1 MKNTINEQLVYA
13 PRKGSPGYRLKKPDG
28 TLGPWIELDPK
39 ERDSPE
45 VIAAIK
51 RYNEL
56 KKNQEVEPPAP
67 QNNRGPKSTSQQ
79 PPAPQ
84 NNRGPKSTSQQPP
97 APQNNRGPKSTSQQ
111 PPKPKPQPQLPD
123 IRGGDGETKYGDG
136 TPIET
141 KKEPESPKE
150 KPQSEPPRQDPPKPR
165 QTPQQKAGLP
175 ARVPTKFVS
184 RVAQYQKDRASAV
197 KSGDPVE
204 MQKVRTS
211 GMEIWKKA
219 NPELANAAAEKARI
233 RGTAQ
238 TDNPLIDKQ
247 MRSRMPLN
255 SPSVQSPRVA
265 KLGSGNQSV
274 VNNPNAFK
282 AAKRPATPATSAKP
296 VATPANRPATPATPA
311 TSAKPDA
318 TSAKTD
324 ATSAKTDATSA
335 KPKKGGPTPIK
346 VEPFKE
352 SYDVV
357 LEYLLD
363 GHADTINEANY
374 IMLEMDSQTIQYIVD
389 QS

>member
-1 MKNTINEQLVYA
+1 MVTMKNYLKENEDIPRNYDYA
-13 PRKGSPGYRLKKPDG
+13 EAGGKPYIIIRDPDG
-28 TLGPWIELDPK
+28 STTKWLIDKNREYYNDLK
-39 ERDSPE
+39 RDVEKSGNSFNKLRDE
-45 VIAAIK
+45 FIK
-51 RYNEL
+51 RKEAQ
-56 KKNQEVEPPAP
+56 KPTPDSKTEPPKP
-67 QNNRGPKSTSQQ
+67 ETNKGPKSSSQQ
-79 PPAPQ
+79 PP
-84 NNRGPKSTSQQPP
+84 PKS
-97 APQNNRGPKSTSQQ
+97 
-111 PPKPKPQPQLPD
+111 KPQFAD

-255 SPSVQSPRVA
+255 SYSVQSPRVA

-296 VATPANRPATPATPA
+296 AATPATPV
-311 TSAKPDA
+311 TSATKN
-318 TSAKTD
+318 
-324 ATSAKTDATSA
+324 
-335 KPKKGGPTPIK
+335 GGPTPIK

>member
-1 MKNTINEQLVYA
+1 MENNINEQLVYS
-13 PRKGSPGYRLKKPDG
+13 PQDGSPGYRLKKSDG

-39 ERDSPE
+39 ERESPE

-56 KKNQEVEPPAP
+56 KKNQQVEPPAP
-67 QNNRGPKSTSQQ
+67 QNNRGPKSTSQGR
-79 PPAPQ
+79 Q
-84 NNRGPKSTSQQPP
+84 NNRGPKSTSQGRQNNLPP
-97 APQNNRGPKSTSQQ
+97 DSKPKPPQNNTETESSSQRSQ
-111 PPKPKPQPQLPD
+111 TTNL
-123 IRGGDGETKYGDG
+123 
-136 TPIET
+136 
-141 KKEPESPKE
+141 
-150 KPQSEPPRQDPPKPR
+150 PPRQDPPKPR

-255 SPSVQSPRVA
+255 SSSVQSPRVA

-296 VATPANRPATPATPA
+296 AATPATPV
-311 TSAKPDA
+311 TSATKN
-318 TSAKTD
+318 
-324 ATSAKTDATSA
+324 
-335 KPKKGGPTPIK
+335 GGPTPIK

>member
-1 MKNTINEQLVYA
+1 MENTINEQLVYA
-13 PRKGSPGYRLKKPDG
+13 PQDGSPGYRLKKPDG
-28 TLGPWIELDPK
+28 TLGPWIELNPK
-39 ERDSPE
+39 EKESPE
-45 VIAAIK
+45 IIDAIK

-56 KKNQEVEPPAP
+56 KKNQKVEPPAP
-67 QNNRGPKSTSQQ
+67 QVPKSS
-79 PPAPQ
+79 
-84 NNRGPKSTSQQPP
+84 
-97 APQNNRGPKSTSQQ
+97 SQQ
-111 PPKPKPQPQLPD
+111 PPKPKPQLPD

-219 NPELANAAAEKARI
+219 NPELADAAAEKARI

-255 SPSVQSPRVA
+255 STSVQSPRVA
-265 KLGSGNQSV
+265 KLGSGNQSL

-282 AAKRPATPATSAKP
+282 AATSA
-296 VATPANRPATPATPA
+296 T
-311 TSAKPDA
+311 
-318 TSAKTD
+318 
-324 ATSAKTDATSA
+324 
-335 KPKKGGPTPIK
+335 KKGPIPLK

-374 IMLEMDSQTIQYIVD
+374 IMLEMDSQTIQYIVN

>member
-1 MKNTINEQLVYA
+1 MVTMKNYLKEDEDIPRNYDYA
-13 PRKGSPGYRLKKPDG
+13 EAGGKPYIIIRNPDG
-28 TLGPWIELDPK
+28 STTKLLIDKNAKYYNDLKRDVERSGNSFNQLRDEFIKRK
-39 ERDSPE
+39 EAQEETRDS
-45 VIAAIK
+45 K
-51 RYNEL
+51 T
-56 KKNQEVEPPAP
+56 EPPKP
-67 QNNRGPKSTSQQ
+67 ETDTS
-79 PPAPQ
+79 
-84 NNRGPKSTSQQPP
+84 
-97 APQNNRGPKSTSQQ
+97 SQQ
-111 PPKPKPQPQLPD
+111 PPKPKPQLPD
-123 IRGGDGETKYGDG
+123 IRGGDG

-219 NPELANAAAEKARI
+219 NPKLADAAAEKARI

-265 KLGSGNQSV
+265 KLGSGNQSL

-282 AAKRPATPATSAKP
+282 AAKRPATAATSAKP
-296 VATPANRPATPATPA
+296 VATPDKPVA
-311 TSAKPDA
+311 TSA
-318 TSAKTD
+318 T
-324 ATSAKTDATSA
+324 
-335 KPKKGGPTPIK
+335 KKGPIPLK
-346 VEPFKE
+346 VEPYKE

-374 IMLEMDSQTIQYIVD
+374 IMLEMDSQTIQYIVN

>member
-1 MKNTINEQLVYA
+1 MKNTINEQLVYS
-13 PRKGSPGYRLKKPDG
+13 PQDGSPGYRLKKPDG

-39 ERDSPE
+39 EKESPE
-45 VIAAIK
+45 IISAIK

-56 KKNQEVEPPAP
+56 KKNQKVEPDPKP
-67 QNNRGPKSTSQQ
+67 DLNKGPKSE
-79 PPAPQ
+79 
-84 NNRGPKSTSQQPP
+84 
-97 APQNNRGPKSTSQQ
+97 
-111 PPKPKPQPQLPD
+111 PPKAKPQPQLPD

-165 QTPQQKAGLP
+165 QTPQQKVGLP

-219 NPELANAAAEKARI
+219 NPELATAAAEKARI

-238 TDNPLIDKQ
+238 TDNPLMKD

-255 SPSVQSPRVA
+255 SPSVQSPKVA
-265 KLGSGNQSV
+265 KLGSGNQSL

-282 AAKRPATPATSAKP
+282 SAKRPATPA
-296 VATPANRPATPATPA
+296 NRPAN
-311 TSAKPDA
+311 
-318 TSAKTD
+318 
-324 ATSAKTDATSA
+324 
-335 KPKKGGPTPIK
+335 PKKAVK

-374 IMLEMDSQTIQYIVD
+374 IMLEMDSQTIQYIVN

>member
-1 MKNTINEQLVYA
+1 MKNTINEQLVYS
-13 PRKGSPGYRLKKPDG
+13 PKDGSPGYRLKKPDG
-28 TLGPWIELDPK
+28 TYGPWIELDPK
-39 ERDSPE
+39 EKESPE
-45 VIAAIK
+45 VIEAIK

-56 KKNQEVEPPAP
+56 KKNQKVEPAP
-67 QNNRGPKSTSQQ
+67 RGPKSSSQGS
-79 PPAPQ
+79 Q
-84 NNRGPKSTSQQPP
+84 NNLPP
-97 APQNNRGPKSTSQQ
+97 RQD
-111 PPKPKPQPQLPD
+111 PPKP
-123 IRGGDGETKYGDG
+123 
-136 TPIET
+136 
-141 KKEPESPKE
+141 EPESSS
-150 KPQSEPPRQDPPKPR
+150 QGSQNNLPPRQDPPKPR

-219 NPELANAAAEKARI
+219 NPELADAAAEKARI

-265 KLGSGNQSV
+265 KLGSGNQSL
-274 VNNPNAFK
+274 VNNPNVFK
-282 AAKRPATPATSAKP
+282 AAKRPAKRPATSA
-296 VATPANRPATPATPA
+296 T
-311 TSAKPDA
+311 
-318 TSAKTD
+318 
-324 ATSAKTDATSA
+324 
-335 KPKKGGPTPIK
+335 KKGPIPLK

-374 IMLEMDSQTIQYIVD
+374 IMLEMDSQTIQYIVN

>member
-13 PRKGSPGYRLKKPDG
+13 PQGGSPGYRLKKPDG

-39 ERDSPE
+39 EKESPE
-45 VIAAIK
+45 IIDAIK
-51 RYNEL
+51 RYDEL
-56 KKNQEVEPPAP
+56 KKNQKVEPPAP
-67 QNNRGPKSTSQQ
+67 RGPKSS
-79 PPAPQ
+79 
-84 NNRGPKSTSQQPP
+84 
-97 APQNNRGPKSTSQQ
+97 SQQ
-111 PPKPKPQPQLPD
+111 PPKPKPQLPD

-219 NPELANAAAEKARI
+219 NPELAAAAAEKARI

-247 MRSRMPLN
+247 MRSRMPAGA
-255 SPSVQSPRVA
+255 PTVQSPRVA
-265 KLGSGNQSV
+265 KLGSGNQSL
-274 VNNPNAFK
+274 VNNPNAGRSPT
-282 AAKRPATPATSAKP
+282 KRPATAATSAKP
-296 VATPANRPATPATPA
+296 VATSAKPVA
-311 TSAKPDA
+311 TSA
-318 TSAKTD
+318 T
-324 ATSAKTDATSA
+324 
-335 KPKKGGPTPIK
+335 KKPTPLK

-374 IMLEMDSQTIQYIVD
+374 IMLEMDSQTIQYIVN

>member
-1 MKNTINEQLVYA
+1 MKNTINEQLVYS
-13 PRKGSPGYRLKKPDG
+13 PKDGSPGYRLKKPDG
-28 TLGPWIELDPK
+28 TYGPWIELDPK
-39 ERDSPE
+39 EKESPE
-45 VIAAIK
+45 VIEAIK

-56 KKNQEVEPPAP
+56 KKNQKVEPAP
-67 QNNRGPKSTSQQ
+67 RGPKSSSQGS
-79 PPAPQ
+79 Q
-84 NNRGPKSTSQQPP
+84 NN
-97 APQNNRGPKSTSQQ
+97 
-111 PPKPKPQPQLPD
+111 L
-123 IRGGDGETKYGDG
+123 
-136 TPIET
+136 
-141 KKEPESPKE
+141 
-150 KPQSEPPRQDPPKPR
+150 PPRQDPPKPR

-219 NPELANAAAEKARI
+219 NPELADAAAEKARI

-265 KLGSGNQSV
+265 KLGSGNQSL
-274 VNNPNAFK
+274 VNNPNVFK
-282 AAKRPATPATSAKP
+282 AAKRPAK
-296 VATPANRPATPATPA
+296 RPATPATPA
-311 TSAKPDA
+311 TSA
-318 TSAKTD
+318 T
-324 ATSAKTDATSA
+324 
-335 KPKKGGPTPIK
+335 KKGPIPLK

-374 IMLEMDSQTIQYIVD
+374 IMLEMDSQTIQYIVN

>member
-1 MKNTINEQLVYA
+1 MVTMKNYLKENEDIPRNYDYA
-13 PRKGSPGYRLKKPDG
+13 EAGGKPYIIIRNPDG
-28 TLGPWIELDPK
+28 STTKLLIDKNAKYYNDLKRDV
-39 ERDSPE
+39 ERSGNSFNKLRDE
-45 VIAAIK
+45 FIK
-51 RYNEL
+51 RKEAQKATL
-56 KKNQEVEPPAP
+56 DSKTEPPAP
-67 QNNRGPKSTSQQ
+67 RGPKSS
-79 PPAPQ
+79 
-84 NNRGPKSTSQQPP
+84 
-97 APQNNRGPKSTSQQ
+97 SQQ
-111 PPKPKPQPQLPD
+111 PPKPQLPD

-219 NPELANAAAEKARI
+219 NPELADAAAKKARI

-247 MRSRMPLN
+247 MRSRMPAGA
-255 SPSVQSPRVA
+255 PTVQSPRVA
-265 KLGSGNQSV
+265 KLGSGNQSL
-274 VNNPNAFK
+274 VNNPNAGRSPT
-282 AAKRPATPATSAKP
+282 KRPATAATSTKPVATSAKP
-296 VATPANRPATPATPA
+296 VATSAT
-311 TSAKPDA
+311 
-318 TSAKTD
+318 
-324 ATSAKTDATSA
+324 
-335 KPKKGGPTPIK
+335 KKGPIPLK

-374 IMLEMDSQTIQYIVD
+374 IMLEMDSQTIQYIVN

>member
-13 PRKGSPGYRLKKPDG
+13 PQGGSPGYRLKKPDG

-79 PPAPQ
+79 PP
-84 NNRGPKSTSQQPP
+84 
-97 APQNNRGPKSTSQQ
+97 
-111 PPKPKPQPQLPD
+111 KPKPQLPD

-219 NPELANAAAEKARI
+219 NPELAAAAAEKARI

-247 MRSRMPLN
+247 MRSRMPAGA
-255 SPSVQSPRVA
+255 PTVQSPRVA
-265 KLGSGNQSV
+265 KLGSGNQSL

-282 AAKRPATPATSAKP
+282 AATSA
-296 VATPANRPATPATPA
+296 T
-311 TSAKPDA
+311 
-318 TSAKTD
+318 
-324 ATSAKTDATSA
+324 
-335 KPKKGGPTPIK
+335 KKGPTPLK

-374 IMLEMDSQTIQYIVD
+374 IMLEMDSQTIQYIVN

>member
-1 MKNTINEQLVYA
+1 MVTMKNYLKENEDIPRNYDYA
-13 PRKGSPGYRLKKPDG
+13 EADGKPYIIIRNPDG
-28 TLGPWIELDPK
+28 STTKLLIDKNREYYNDLK
-39 ERDSPE
+39 RDVEKSGNSFNKLRDE
-45 VIAAIK
+45 FIK
-51 RYNEL
+51 RKEAQ
-56 KKNQEVEPPAP
+56 KPTPDSKTEPPKP
-67 QNNRGPKSTSQQ
+67 ETNKEPKSS
-79 PPAPQ
+79 
-84 NNRGPKSTSQQPP
+84 
-97 APQNNRGPKSTSQQ
+97 SQQ
-111 PPKPKPQPQLPD
+111 PPKPEPQLPD

-282 AAKRPATPATSAKP
+282 AAKRPATPAT
-296 VATPANRPATPATPA
+296 PATTNKGTPL
-311 TSAKPDA
+311 
-318 TSAKTD
+318 
-324 ATSAKTDATSA
+324 
-335 KPKKGGPTPIK
+335 K
-346 VEPFKE
+346 VERFKEPFKE